1 MDSSWNGSTASMCQA
16 EHVWC
21 FSESPYQKE
30 SDMNATI
37 VAVDL
42 AKNIFELAVADA
54 DWHIA
59 QRQRLTRTKFLGFF
73 VQLAPCQ
80 VVMEACGSAHY
91 WARRINM
98 LGHTVRLLPAHY
110 VKAYVRRNKTDQAD
124 AAALIEAAR
133 CAEIREVPIK
143 TVEAQQIQS
152 LHRLRSQWMSAR
164 QRYVNTLRGIL
175 REFGF
180 AIPLGVNVAKEQ
192 IGVALADA
200 DSEVPQALRATLA
213 EMLQEIRSLEQ
224 KILDVEHQLNALTR
238 ADVRVQQ
245 LRQIPGIGA
254 LTSTALRAV
263 VGDIQRFPSGRH
275 FASWLGL
282 TPNERSSA
290 EKRRL
295 GKISKQGDTYLRTLL
310 VHGARSALLAAHRAE
325 RAGHSLDRLRRWA
338 LDCERQ
344 RSHNKATVALANR
357 LARIV
362 WATWK
367 YERAFDGNWSAA
379 A

>member
-1 MDSSWNGSTASMCQA
+1 
-16 EHVWC
+16 
-21 FSESPYQKE
+21 
-30 SDMNATI
+30 MNATI

-54 DWHIA
+54 DWRIA
-59 QRQRLTRTKFLGFF
+59 QRQRLARAKFLSFF
-73 VQLAPCQ
+73 VRLAPCQ
-80 VVMEACGSAHY
+80 VVMEACGSAHF
-91 WARRINM
+91 WARRIRS

-110 VKAYVRRNKTDQAD
+110 VKPYVRRSKTDRAD
-124 AAALIEAAR
+124 AGALIEAAR
-133 CAEIREVPIK
+133 CAEIREVPVK

-152 LHRLRSQWMSAR
+152 LHRLRSQWMSTR

-180 AIPLGVNVAKEQ
+180 AIPLGVNAAKTQ
-192 IGVALADA
+192 IGATIADP
-200 DSEVPQALRATLA
+200 DSEVPVALRATLA
-213 EMLQEIRSLEQ
+213 EMLQEIRLLEE
-224 KILDVEHQLNALTR
+224 KILDVERHLNTLTR

-282 TPNERSSA
+282 TPSERSSA
-290 EKRRL
+290 ERRRL

-310 VHGARSALLAAHRAE
+310 VHGARSTLLAAHRAE
-325 RAGHSLDRLRRWA
+325 RAGHCLDRLRRWA

-344 RSHNKATVALANR
+344 RGHNKATVALANR

>member
-1 MDSSWNGSTASMCQA
+1 
-16 EHVWC
+16 
-21 FSESPYQKE
+21 
-30 SDMNATI
+30 MNATI

-42 AKNIFELAVADA
+42 AKNIFELAVAGEDCR
-54 DWHIA
+54 IA
-59 QRQRLTRTKFLGFF
+59 QRQRLTRAKFLGFF

-91 WARRINM
+91 WARRIAG

-133 CAEIREVPIK
+133 CVEIREVPVK

-152 LHRLRSQWMSAR
+152 LHRLRSQWMSTR
-164 QRYVNTLRGIL
+164 QRYVNTLRIL

-180 AIPLGVNVAKEQ
+180 AIPLGVNVAKDR
-192 IGVALADA
+192 IGAVLADSA
-200 DSEVPQALRATLA
+200 SEVPQALRATLA
-213 EMLQEIRSLEQ
+213 EMLQEIRLLEE
-224 KILDVEHQLNALTR
+224 KMLVVERQLNALTR
-238 ADVRVQQ
+238 ADACVRQ
-245 LRQIPGIGA
+245 LREIPGIGT

-338 LDCERQ
+338 LHCERQ
-344 RSHNKATVALANR
+344 RGHNKATVALANR

-367 YERAFDGNWSAA
+367 HERAFDGNWSAA